1 MHKAV
6 IRTKQNFLSTKGC
19 KSYVASKTIYGG
31 TYNLPAHTFPQ
42 YGITTTFVDPDE
54 ENAFE
59 NAIWENTKAV
69 FIETLGNPNSNI
81 IDIEKTAEI
90 AHAHKIPLVIHPA
103 TTTHSQLNEEELA
116 EQGIKP
122 NTIRLS
128 IGTENIDDIIGDLE
142 QGFKAVR

>member
-1 MHKAV
+1 M
-6 IRTKQNFLSTKGC
+6 
-19 KSYVASKTIYGG
+19 
-31 TYNLPAHTFPQ
+31 
-42 YGITTTFVDPDE
+42 
-54 ENAFE
+54 
-59 NAIWENTKAV
+59 

-116 EQGIKP
+116 EQGIKV